1 MLNPEPIKLDRRE
14 RMKVHL
20 LLWALIG
27 MMCFAMPLTSMAEEP
42 AQPLTLGEAIAA
54 ALKHNPQVMAAKHEV
69 EAADCRVT
77 TARSGLLPQLYL
89 SESFNRTN
97 SPLWAFGTK
106 LNQGAIEAADFDPDQ
121 LNDPDAINNFNTALS
136 LTWNVFDGGQ
146 TWIGWRQA
154 QQGRRA
160 ADLSLKRSEQQI
172 VARTARSYVGLLLA
186 VENHEVIV
194 QSLETAQAHLKLIQ
208 DRFDSGVSVKSDVL
222 RAQVRIADLEQK
234 RLMAHSH
241 ILVAQAMLHAVMGQ
255 PDAGRIAPA
264 TPLERF
270 TPLKEDLIQWIDR
283 ALEKRP
289 DLKKLD
295 IQKLI
300 ADKGVDRT
308 RAAHW
313 PTLAL
318 QGSYEINSEDFSES
332 TDNYTV
338 GAMLRMNLYSGQRMS
353 SETAAAKAMVAKIKS
368 LRRGYELKVRVET
381 QRAFYL
387 AQSTWQSIAVARS
400 AVAQAE
406 EGLRI
411 VGNRYGNGLL
421 TIVDLLDAQVAL
433 QQTRIQLFRAMHDYK
448 VARIELALAAGAIDR
463 NFQ

>member
-1 MLNPEPIKLDRRE
+1 MKLDRRV
-14 RMKVHL
+14 RMKVHH
-20 LLWALIG
+20 LLWALI
-27 MMCFAMPLTSMAEEP
+27 CLIRFAIPLESLAEAP
-42 AQPLTLGEAIAA
+42 AQSLTLGEAIAA
-54 ALKHNPQVMAAKHEV
+54 ALTHNPHVVAARYEV
-69 EAADCRVT
+69 KAAGFRVI

-106 LNQGAIEAADFDPDQ
+106 LNQGAIESTDFDPDQ

-154 QQGRRA
+154 QQGRQA
-160 ADLSLKRSEQQI
+160 ADLGLQRSEQQI
-172 VARTARSYVGLLLA
+172 AARAAKAYVGLLLS
-186 VENHEVIV
+186 VENHDVMI
-194 QSLETAQAHLKLIQ
+194 QSLETARAHLKLVQ
-208 DRFDSGVSVKSDVL
+208 DRFHSGVSVKSDVL

-234 RLMAHSH
+234 RLMAHSRIH
-241 ILVAQAMLHAVMGQ
+241 VAQAMLHAVMGQ

-264 TPLERF
+264 ASFEHLSAP
-270 TPLKEDLIQWIDR
+270 KEDLAQWIDR

-289 DLKKLD
+289 DLKQLD
-295 IQKLI
+295 IQKVI
-300 ADKGVDRT
+300 ADKGVDLA
-308 RAAHW
+308 RAEYW

-338 GAMLRMNLYSGQRMS
+338 GAMLRMNLYSGQRIS
-353 SETAAAKAMVAKIKS
+353 SKTAAAKAMVAKVKS

-381 QRAFYL
+381 QRAFYQ

-400 AVAQAE
+400 AVVLAE

-421 TIVDLLDAQVAL
+421 TIVDLLDAQAAL
-433 QQTRIQLFRAMHDYK
+433 QQARIQLFRAMHGYK